1 MNRNLIIYDYEVFK
15 HDTLLGAII
24 IDDSGVRVFQTW
36 DIDEHRQFY
45 ADNIQSIWLGH
56 NISGYDNFILQGAV
70 KGGNEEQLKAISD
83 EIIQGN
89 RKKYLNIQLYY
100 YDLMTDF
107 VGLKTIECAM
117 GKNISESNVD
127 FNLDRKLTD
136 EEKRLTEEYNR
147 DDLFQTLDDFGFMKG
162 DFLLRLDVINEFNLS
177 LDCIR
182 ITGTQLAETVLHAEY
197 TDGIENWV
205 VKPQMYPQ
213 LQVKNQEVLDFYM
226 NEDFRAG
233 KKLKV
238 NLCGVDHNVGAG
250 GLHGARSKY
259 HCDWAYYFDVSG
271 YYNLIMINYDLL
283 PRSIPEEYRAFYKE
297 MYETQ
302 LELKKHPELIQK
314 RWAYKTIL
322 LSVFGAMTNQ
332 WCKFY
337 DPYRGT
343 LVTMV
348 GQMFL
353 IDLLEK
359 LEGKVE
365 LVQSNTDGIIAK
377 PAEGVDK
384 QIIIDIIDEWQE
396 RTGFVLALETITDIH
411 QRDVNC
417 YMYKDDKGKIHT
429 LGDVKHHQASE
440 NIFARQSYNSKECW
454 IVAKCAVEY
463 FMSKKLP
470 EQVVEETKDDLQM
483 FQCICKKGTF
493 EYVEYEHIDR
503 DTGNII
509 ATRVQ
514 NVNRAFA
521 LKPEC
526 GRGMLYKRR
535 KAGKTTKVKMQSIP
549 DSVFVFNGDIH
560 EENAI
565 KEIQSKI
572 DYQYYINRA
581 YEVIQQF
588 VDVPKVKEI
597 KA

>member
-1 MNRNLIIYDYEVFK
+1 MNRNIIIFDFEVFK
-15 HDTLLGAII
+15 HDTLLGALIL
-24 IDDSGVRVFQTW
+24 DDEEIKVFQTW
-36 DIDEHRQFY
+36 NLNEICEFY
-45 ADNIQSIWLGH
+45 KENRESIWLGH
-56 NISGYDNFILQGAV
+56 NNSGYDNFILQAVV
-70 KGGNEEQLKAISD
+70 KGGNEEQIKSISD

-89 RKKYLNIQLYY
+89 RKKYLNIQLYF
-100 YDLMTDF
+100 YDLMTGF
-107 VGLKTIECAM
+107 TSLKLLECAM
-117 GKNISESNVD
+117 GKCISESGVD

-136 EEKRLTEEYNR
+136 DEKQLTEAYNR
-147 DDLFQTLDDFGFMKG
+147 DDLNQTLDDFEFMKG
-162 DFLLRLDVINEFNLS
+162 DFLLRLDVIKEFNLP

-182 ITGTQLAETVLHAEY
+182 ITGTQLAETVLRAQY
-197 TDGIENWV
+197 TAGIENWV

-213 LQVKNQEVLDFYM
+213 LQVKNRDVLDFYL

-250 GLHGARSKY
+250 GLHGAKPKA

-283 PRSIPEEYRAFYKE
+283 PRSMPDESRQFYKE

-302 LELKKHPELIQK
+302 LELKKHPELVKK

-322 LSVFGAMTNQ
+322 LSVFGAMTNE

-343 LVTMV
+343 LVTIV

-365 LVQSNTDGIIAK
+365 LIQSNTDGIIAK
-377 PAEGVDK
+377 PLAGIDK
-384 QIIIDIIDEWQE
+384 QIIIDIINEWQQ
-396 RTGFVLALETITDIH
+396 RTGFVLDLEIITDIH

-429 LGDVKHHQASE
+429 LGDVKHHQASK
-440 NIFARQSYNSKECW
+440 NIFDRQSYNSKESW
-454 IVAKCAVEY
+454 IMAKCVVEY
-463 FMSKKLP
+463 FMSNKLP
-470 EQVVEETKDDLQM
+470 EQVVEETKNDLQM
-483 FQCICKKGTF
+483 FQSICKKGTF
-493 EYVEYEHIDR
+493 EYVEYEHINPETTD
-503 DTGNII
+503 II
-509 ATRVQ
+509 VNRVQ

-521 LKPEC
+521 LKHEC
-526 GRGMLYKRR
+526 GKGMLYKRR
-535 KAGKTTKVKMQSIP
+535 KLGKTTKVKIGSIP
-549 DSVFVFNGDIH
+549 DSVFVYNKDIH
-560 EENAI
+560 DEAAV

-572 DYQYYINRA
+572 DYQYYVTRA

-588 VDVPKVKEI
+588 IDLPKLKEVKI
-597 KA
+597 